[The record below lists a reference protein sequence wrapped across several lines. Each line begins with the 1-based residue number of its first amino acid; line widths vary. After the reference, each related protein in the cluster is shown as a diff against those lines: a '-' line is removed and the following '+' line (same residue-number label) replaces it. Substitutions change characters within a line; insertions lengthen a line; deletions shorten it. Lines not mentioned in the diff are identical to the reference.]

1 MCQLCSQEFTKN
13 ERGELIRIDAATDAG
28 PWAWMCEPCFN
39 KQRKN
44 ALGIG
49 RGQRYEGNI
58 QVAGGSNTGKEML

>member
-1 MCQLCSQEFTKN
+1 
-13 ERGELIRIDAATDAG
+13 
-28 PWAWMCEPCFN
+28 MCEPCFN